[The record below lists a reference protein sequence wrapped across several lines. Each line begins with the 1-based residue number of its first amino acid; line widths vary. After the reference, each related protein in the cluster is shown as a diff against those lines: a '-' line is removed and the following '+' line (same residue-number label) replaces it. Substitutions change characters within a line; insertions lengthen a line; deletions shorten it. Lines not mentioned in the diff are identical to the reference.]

1 MSLVTSTLFAPGA
14 GDASAYPDQVFLAPH
29 LGLLLVGGLAEPSP
43 DARAAARIAI
53 DAVRAQV
60 ERHQDAVQRA
70 SLDPSPS
77 SRDRLLDLL
86 DEGMQR
92 AAQELYAFGRRRPV
106 AISLDVLLVTPRQA
120 FVAHVG
126 AGRVYL
132 LRRGLVHQLTVDPS
146 APADTGEVFDLSGI
160 GRTDA
165 GDGGGRRFSRALG
178 RHPQV
183 VAERLCIE
191 VSPDDRFVLAAE
203 DLVRALPESILHA
216 HLLGAPVDGLGAR
229 LSAEV
234 PPDIGFVGACG
245 QLGGGEPYRAGEDA
259 ARLALLAPMPLFAH
273 CTERELRAIAQATLP
288 RTYERDGVLFE
299 DGDPGDALYL
309 LLAGSVEI
317 IKAGRTIATL
327 PPGTAF
333 GEMALLDEPTRSATA
348 VAATPCEALV
358 ISRDAFFGLLR
369 ANPNLAVKVLWNLS
383 IQLSASL
390 RAASGRV
397 ADAERRLR
405 AANGPPSPQG

>member
-1 MSLVTSTLFAPGA
+1 MAVSSADRLVIYNAALLRLAATGATNGA

-203 DLVRALPESILHA
+203 DLVRAWPESLLHA
-216 HLLGAPVDGLGAR
+216 HLLGAPVDGLDYVFRRAWVGEDPPANTYELIPMEQPMVGSGAG
-229 LSAEV
+229 SGTGAGAAAE
-234 PPDIGFVGACG
+234 
-245 QLGGGEPYRAGEDA
+245 GGG
-259 ARLALLAPMPLFAH
+259 
-273 CTERELRAIAQATLP
+273 Q
-288 RTYERDGVLFE
+288 
-299 DGDPGDALYL
+299 
-309 LLAGSVEI
+309 
-317 IKAGRTIATL
+317 K
-327 PPGTAF
+327 
-333 GEMALLDEPTRSATA
+333 
-348 VAATPCEALV
+348 
-358 ISRDAFFGLLR
+358 
-369 ANPNLAVKVLWNLS
+369 
-383 IQLSASL
+383 
-390 RAASGRV
+390 
-397 ADAERRLR
+397 
-405 AANGPPSPQG
+405 